1 MNDYNYY
8 KKIWCEMVSGIVFKS
23 RLDEYRKLYEYISTN
38 KDYLHGV
45 STGKYEELLK
55 DEIDYIITSISL
67 GKKFTKDYW
76 GVELKIIDDTDLQ
89 QDYYLVRKVN
99 KLFEI
104 VYTDDITN
112 IINADVVNGF
122 NCNNYICIYHNESS
136 SNKNLIIKNN
146 DTHIQ
151 LYGTIAFSN
160 IEKTDFSINYTK
172 PSIAQMVEIIQNT
185 KFMLGEGVL
194 DLNYIAEKHIE
205 I

>member
-1 MNDYNYY
+1 MEDYNYY

-23 RLDEYRKLYEYISTN
+23 RLNEYRKLYEYITTN

-45 STGKYEELLK
+45 DVGRYEEMFK

-67 GKKFTKDYW
+67 GKKLTKDYW

-89 QDYYLVRKVN
+89 KDYYLVRRVN

-112 IINADVVNGF
+112 IIKADVVNGF
-122 NCNNYICIYHNESS
+122 NYNNYICIYHNESS
-136 SNKNLIIKNN
+136 SDKNLSLIHD

-160 IEKTDFSINYTK
+160 IEKTNISLNYTK
-172 PSIAQMVEIIQNT
+172 PSIDQMVEIIQNT
-185 KFMLGEGVL
+185 RFMLGEGVL
-194 DLNYIAEKHIE
+194 DLKYLADKHKE
-205 I
+205 Q

>member
-23 RLDEYRKLYEYISTN
+23 RLNEYRKLYEYITTN

-45 STGKYEELLK
+45 STGKYEELLI

-99 KLFEI
+99 KLFE
-104 VYTDDITN
+104 TFQ
-112 IINADVVNGF
+112 AL
-122 NCNNYICIYHNESS
+122 YIFPQQIPEEMKSPETA
-136 SNKNLIIKNN
+136 SNL
-146 DTHIQ
+146 
-151 LYGTIAFSN
+151 F
-160 IEKTDFSINYTK
+160 
-172 PSIAQMVEIIQNT
+172 
-185 KFMLGEGVL
+185 
-194 DLNYIAEKHIE
+194 
-205 I
+205 